1 MITALKNDFISI
13 TVNSKGAELTSL
25 KIAKKEYIWNGD
37 AEFWG
42 KHSPVLFPIV
52 GTLKN
57 NTYSF
62 ENKNYQLSRHGFARD
77 LEFEVKKNTTNCM
90 IFSLMANDK
99 TLENYPFD
107 FELQIKYTLQEKK
120 LLIAY
125 KVFNKSDKKMPFSI
139 GAHPAFALPD
149 GFENY
154 SLAFSDA
161 ENPEYYLLEKGLI
174 GDQTQTLYIKDKILP
189 IEYKTFE
196 KDALVFKKLKSTA
209 ITILENSNPYIK
221 VDFSN
226 FPNLGLWTVQ
236 DADFICIEPWF
247 GYSDTTNSTGNILE
261 KEGIIIVDKN
271 ESFNT
276 EFSIEIM

>member
-1 MITALKNDFISI
+1 
-13 TVNSKGAELTSL
+13 
-25 KIAKKEYIWNGD
+25 
-37 AEFWG
+37 
-42 KHSPVLFPIV
+42 
-52 GTLKN
+52 
-57 NTYSF
+57 
-62 ENKNYQLSRHGFARD
+62 
-77 LEFEVKKNTTNCM
+77 
-90 IFSLMANDK
+90 
-99 TLENYPFD
+99 
-107 FELQIKYTLQEKK
+107 
-120 LLIAY
+120 
-125 KVFNKSDKKMPFSI
+125 MPFSI